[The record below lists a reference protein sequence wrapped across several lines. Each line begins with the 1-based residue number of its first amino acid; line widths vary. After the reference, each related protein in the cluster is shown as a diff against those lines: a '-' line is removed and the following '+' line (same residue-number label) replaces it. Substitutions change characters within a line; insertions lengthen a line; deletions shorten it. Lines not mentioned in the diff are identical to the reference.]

1 MRLGALALLCLAA
14 PLSLTTGGSASAAS
28 PVSSASARDVGQ
40 ADPLRKVLL
49 GALRPTVER
58 DLGQKVIFVVRVLRV
73 QGDWAFAD
81 VVPQKPGG
89 KAIDFLKTRHAER
102 LRLGM
107 FDNEDVIFALLRRKD
122 GRWKV
127 VTFAVAPTDVAWD
140 AWDKDYGAPRAL
152 FALPPG

>member
-1 MRLGALALLCLAA
+1 MRLGALVLLSFAA
-14 PLSLTTGGSASAAS
+14 PLSFTTSGSAKAAL
-28 PVSSASARDVGQ
+28 PALPATARNVGQ

-49 GALRPTVER
+49 GALRPAIER

-81 VVPQKPGG
+81 VVPRMPGG
-89 KAIDFLKTRHAER
+89 EAIDFRKTHHAER

-107 FDNEDVIFALLRRKD
+107 FDNAHDIVALLRRKD
-122 GRWKV
+122 GRWRV

-140 AWDKDYGAPRAL
+140 VWDEEHGAPKAL
-152 FALPPG
+152 FALSPG